1 MADLVKGSE
10 YALRAAEILLRAAG
24 RTLLLRLPAPAIAGD
39 PAEQLGLATPEF
51 QDAEISPVVVRRGK
65 SPGLQELL
73 VSATA
78 INRIVGSLGYSAAK
92 VLFAGAYGILIDGAL
107 CEVLSVA
114 ESEINGV
121 VYLYRLSVRM
131 PAALTL

>member
-1 MADLVKGSE
+1 M
-10 YALRAAEILLRAAG
+10 
-24 RTLLLRLPAPAIAGD
+24 
-39 PAEQLGLATPEF
+39 
-51 QDAEISPVVVRRGK
+51 SPVVVRRGK

-78 INRIVGSLGYSAAK
+78 VNRIVGSLGYSAAK

-107 CEVLSVA
+107 LEVMSVT

-121 VYLYRLSVRM
+121 VYLYRVIVRL
-131 PAALTL
+131 PTALIL